1 MKFRAA
7 PEAKKVMPAL
17 IKEKPLPPRA
27 DSSDDEIMTAR
38 STVERPGRMSGGRDP
53 LSRFGY

>member
-1 MKFRAA
+1 MSQ
-7 PEAKKVMPAL
+7 PTNSP
-17 IKEKPLPPRA
+17 A
-27 DSSDDEIMTAR
+27 DSSDEEVMTAR